1 MLEQARLIEPPR
13 RTGLLSS
20 EASVAERAM
29 RFQFPV
35 GWSSL
40 FDPLE
45 SAGADTER
53 FTAPAVT
60 PLKVEVVNPGP
71 SAPNP
76 STFNSTV
83 QWEMVVPKMVRS
95 NPRIAPAVEI
105 CAPAPALRSV
115 ATLTLEPD
123 TETREAP
130 VEFNADTATLYRR
143 PVRRPGALPLASK
156 IFLSSVL
163 VAAVAIPVATR
174 VYSPRTRATMDAAAQ
189 SGWVRERS
197 APAGSNESRQ
207 LVLYRPSLGARDCRF
222 EFTWKPTDGAL
233 AWIFRAEDKDN
244 YYAMTIRALRAAG
257 PYPAFSVE
265 RFTVYRGV
273 ESPHATKMI
282 IRPEKSGAVQI
293 RMDLSGA
300 TFKLYLNGSVADTWS
315 DKRLT
320 AGGLGF
326 LEQAD
331 QPAEAT
337 SVRMAFSPE
346 GGD

>member
-20 EASVAERAM
+20 AASVADRAM
-29 RFQFPV
+29 RFQFRV

-53 FTAPAVT
+53 FTTPGAT
-60 PLKVEVVNPGP
+60 PLKVEAVNAGP
-71 SAPNP
+71 ST
-76 STFNSTV
+76 SNSTV

-95 NPRIAPAVEI
+95 NARIAPAVEI

-130 VEFNADTATLYRR
+130 VEFNADTAVVHRR
-143 PVRRPGALPLASK
+143 PVRRAGALPLASK

-163 VAAVAIPVATR
+163 AAAVAIPVATR
-174 VYSPRTRATMDAAAQ
+174 VYTARTRATMDAAAQ
-189 SGWVRERS
+189 SGWVRESS
-197 APAGSNESRQ
+197 APAGINESRQ
-207 LVLYRPSLGARDCRF
+207 LVLYRPSFGARDCRF

-257 PYPAFSVE
+257 PYPAYSVE
-265 RFTVYRGV
+265 HFTVYRGV

-282 IRPEKSGAVQI
+282 IRPEKSGMVQI
-293 RMDLSGA
+293 RMDLSSD
-300 TFKLYLNGSVADTWS
+300 TFKLYLNGRVADTWS
-315 DKRLT
+315 DKRLA